1 MQMNITTVY
10 IRLHLDSEILL
21 FVLRM
26 VSDKAILFFPL
37 QLLYSLKA
45 LDDNGKLTVP
55 LGVQLAE
62 FPVDP
67 MLGKIVSCCNR
78 LFK

>member
-26 VSDKAILFFPL
+26 VSDKAILFSS
-37 QLLYSLKA
+37 YSYS
-45 LDDNGKLTVP
+45 
-55 LGVQLAE
+55 
-62 FPVDP
+62 
-67 MLGKIVSCCNR
+67 IR
-78 LFK
+78 